1 MNQEQANIRHYYDDF
16 AQAQLETGV
25 NERLYACFQ
34 RLKKLGIS
42 KATQVLELGCG
53 VGSFTGLLQS
63 ILPAGVVE
71 AVDLSPASI
80 ELAQSRLGASARFTA
95 ADILQYQPTSPQF
108 DFIIL
113 LDVIE
118 HIPLDKHQALWSHYA
133 PRLKKGGYL
142 VINLP
147 NPEYLEWEHHSKPEQ
162 LQILD
167 QPVPVANLLDQ
178 LFQTGLTLRQFET
191 YTIWSE
197 NDYHFI
203 VFENAKEYEERLIRQ
218 NAPILKKLQLKLHHY
233 WLKWRYRN

>member
-1 MNQEQANIRHYYDDF
+1 MRQDQTDIRNYYDDF
-16 AQAQLETGV
+16 AAAQLENGV
-25 NERLYACFQ
+25 NERLYACFK
-34 RLKKLGIS
+34 RLKKLGIA
-42 KATQVLELGCG
+42 KAEHVLELGCG

-63 ILPAGVVE
+63 VLPAGALE

-80 ELAQSRLGASARFTA
+80 ELAQSRIGASAKFTA
-95 ADILQYQPTSPQF
+95 ADILHYQPHAPQF

-118 HIPLDKHQALWSHYA
+118 HIPLEQHDELWKHYE
-133 PRLKKGGYL
+133 PKLKTGGRL

-147 NPEYLEWEHHSKPEQ
+147 NPAYLEWEQTQKPEQ

-167 QPVPVANLLDQ
+167 QPVPINQLLRQ
-178 LFQTGLTLRQFET
+178 LFQTGLTLLQFET

-203 VFENAKEYEERLIRQ
+203 VFEKAPAYEEKLIRKS
-218 NAPILKKLQLKLHHY
+218 APFLTKLQLKAHHY
-233 WLKWRYRN
+233 WLKWRFRY